1 MSRTALTPRKSPS
14 QRRSGV
20 TVDAIVE
27 GAIRVLLK
35 DGYDALTTVRVA
47 RRAGVSVGSLYQ
59 YFPNKQAVV
68 AEIVRRR
75 TAEII
80 AVVIRV
86 EFDTDPHGDPASAV
100 SALID
105 ALLREKRQDLTL
117 ARALAPAMAEV
128 EGRRLIMEA
137 ARSVVPELAGKLR
150 SATGKPLTAQ
160 DCLSLTIA
168 VAAIEGAL
176 WEAIASDPDA
186 FDSPALHQQLT
197 TILLSALSK

>member
-1 MSRTALTPRKSPS
+1 MSRIALTPRKSPS

-20 TVDAIVE
+20 TVDVIIE
-27 GAIRVLLK
+27 GAIRVLLE
-35 DGYDALTTVRVA
+35 DGYGALTTVRVA

-75 TAEII
+75 AAEII
-80 AVVIRV
+80 AVVTRV
-86 EFDTDPHGDPASAV
+86 DTDPESDPASAV
-100 SALID
+100 STLIA
-105 ALLREKRQDLTL
+105 ALLREKRQDLPL

-137 ARSVVPELAGKLR
+137 ARSVVPELAGKLH
-150 SATGKPLTAQ
+150 SATGKPLTAR
-160 DCLSLTIA
+160 DRSGLAIA

-197 TILLSALSK
+197 TILLSALSE